1 MYPISAFFPV
11 SNSVTIRGGGHSD
24 WADSGFVVNSK
35 QRETLLMSLRQGSLN
50 DHHSVDCHN
59 FNCSN
64 YGNKQYH
71 GSRLQRDNI
80 SDNGGDGS
88 ELIICYTTFP

>member
-1 MYPISAFFPV
+1 M
-11 SNSVTIRGGGHSD
+11 TIRGGHSD
-24 WADSGFVVNSK
+24 WTVYGLAVNSK
-35 QRETLLMSLRQGSLN
+35 QRETFLMSLRQGSLN

-64 YGNKQYH
+64 YGNKHYD

-88 ELIICYTTFP
+88 GAYHML